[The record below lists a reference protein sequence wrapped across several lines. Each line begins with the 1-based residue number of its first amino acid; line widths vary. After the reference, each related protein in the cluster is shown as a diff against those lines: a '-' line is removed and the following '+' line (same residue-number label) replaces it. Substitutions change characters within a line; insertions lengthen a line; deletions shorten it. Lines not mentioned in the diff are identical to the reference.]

1 MDTTTRIC
9 RELKH
14 SRHRFM
20 MLARTYRERATRAD
34 NGRDFELFTEEMH
47 RAIKTAKAYKQAYLE
62 QKAYWL

>member
-1 MDTTTRIC
+1 
-9 RELKH
+9 
-14 SRHRFM
+14 M